1 MEKKKRFKMPHAYVI
16 IFIMTVITAI
26 LANII
31 PAGTFDRV
39 EDASGNSVVVADSF
53 HHVDKIGCSI
63 FDMFKSFQIGFEDSA
78 QIIFFII
85 FAYAF
90 VYVLLKNGT
99 FDALVG
105 SVLRK
110 VGNRIELI
118 IPVCMI
124 LFGLLG
130 STMGMFEETYGLIPV
145 FISIAMAL
153 GYDAIV
159 GGSVIYLGVAVGF
172 AAATINPFTIG
183 IAQEVAGVKM
193 FSRSWLPYSLLCL
206 YSWASV
212 SGMYGAMHVESKRIR
227 QNLTFTEKRLR
238 RSNVLPV
245 RK

>member
-53 HHVDKIGCSI
+53 HHVDKIGCNI

-193 FSRSWLPYSLLCL
+193 FSGLGYRILCFVVFMGISIW
-206 YSWASV
+206 YVW
-212 SGMYGAMHVESKRIR
+212 R
-227 QNLTFTEKRLR
+227 
-238 RSNVLPV
+238 
-245 RK
+245 

>member
-145 FISIAMAL
+145 YLHRHGTRIRCHRRRQCHLPRCRSRICRCNHQPI
-153 GYDAIV
+153 YYWYRP
-159 GGSVIYLGVAVGF
+159 GSCRREDVL
-172 AAATINPFTIG
+172 
-183 IAQEVAGVKM
+183 
-193 FSRSWLPYSLLCL
+193 RSWLPYSLLC
-206 YSWASV
+206 
-212 SGMYGAMHVESKRIR
+212 RIHGH
-227 QNLTFTEKRLR
+227 QYLVCMALCT
-238 RSNVLPV
+238 
-245 RK
+245 

>member
-172 AAATINPFTIG
+172 AAATINHYYWYRPG
-183 IAQEVAGVKM
+183 SCRREDVL
-193 FSRSWLPYSLLCL
+193 RSWLPYSLLCR

>member
-159 GGSVIYLGVAVGF
+159 GGSVIQPIYYWYRPGSCRREDVL
-172 AAATINPFTIG
+172 
-183 IAQEVAGVKM
+183 
-193 FSRSWLPYSLLCL
+193 RSWLPYSLLC
-206 YSWASV
+206 
-212 SGMYGAMHVESKRIR
+212 RIHGH
-227 QNLTFTEKRLR
+227 QYLVCMALCT
-238 RSNVLPV
+238 
-245 RK
+245 